1 MLIELFDCAISNK
14 VQFQY
19 VLYDSWFAS
28 NDTLKHIVSKEKH
41 VITEI
46 KTNRLIVLNEID
58 RNRSNFKNLD
68 KLNLETNIVYYV
80 YLKDYNSKV
89 ALIKQI
95 FTNKDDS
102 I

>member
-1 MLIELFDCAISNK
+1 MLLDLFNCAISNK

-28 NDTLKHIVSKEKH
+28 NDTLKNIVSKGKH

-46 KTNRLIVLNEID
+46 KTNRLIALNDID
-58 RNRSNFKNLD
+58 RNISNFKNLD
-68 KLNLETNIVYYV
+68 TQNLETNVVYYV
-80 YLKDYNSKV
+80 YLKDYNSTV

-95 FTNKDDS
+95 FTNKDGS
-102 I
+102 T